1 MLKGFIF
8 DLDGVLTDTAKYHLA
23 AWHELAEQ
31 LGIHLP
37 PEADA
42 ALRGRARMDSLELI
56 LRYGHQEQNYDEAQK
71 VALAEEKNRRYRA
84 LVASITSADILPGI
98 PLLLEKAK
106 QHRLKMA
113 IASASKNAPMILQR
127 LGLASQFDA
136 IVDPSSLHHGK
147 PDPEIYIKAQQ
158 LLQLQA
164 AEVISFEDA
173 PIGIAAIKAAG
184 QFAVGIGDADKL
196 AAADYRVST
205 TDQLDYDRI
214 VAAFEGR

>member
-8 DLDGVLTDTAKYHLA
+8 DLDGVLTDTEKYHLA

-37 PEADA
+37 SEADA

-71 VALAEEKNRRYRA
+71 VALTEEKNRRYRA

-164 AEVISFEDA
+164 DEVISFEDA